1 MQIWTAKGNH
11 VWIQKTEPARPGL
24 VHGDLTGLILE
35 VFYEVYN
42 ELGYGF
48 LESVYQK
55 AMLIAL
61 RARGLDAS
69 DEKRITVW
77 FRGENVGDFRAD
89 VLVQDKVILEI
100 QAARAPDA
108 AHEAKLLHYLKATD
122 KEVGLLLNFGPK
134 PTFKRFYFDNPREKA
149 LPSAT
154 T

>member
-1 MQIWTAKGNH
+1 MQGTAL
-11 VWIQKTEPARPGL
+11 ERPGL

-61 RARGLDAS
+61 RARGLVAD
-69 DEKRITVW
+69 DENRITVW
-77 FRGENVGDFRAD
+77 FRGQSVGDFRAD
-89 VLVQDKVILEI
+89 VLVEDTVVLEL
-100 QAARAPDA
+100 QAARAPDSS
-108 AHEAKLLHYLKATD
+108 HEAKLLHYLRATD

-134 PTFKRFYFDNPREKA
+134 PTFKRFYFDNPRKKA
-149 LPSAT
+149 LQRSPTS
-154 T
+154 